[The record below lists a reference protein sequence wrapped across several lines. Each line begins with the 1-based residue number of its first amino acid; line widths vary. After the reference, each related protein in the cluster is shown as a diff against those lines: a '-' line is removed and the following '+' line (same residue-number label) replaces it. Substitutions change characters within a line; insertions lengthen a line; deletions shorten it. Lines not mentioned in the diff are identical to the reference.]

1 MTPFKHRRAGSGS
14 SPGLELRR
22 EPPADLSLEH
32 KVACLRRPETYPDPP
47 TRVETIETHMSWV
60 FLTDR
65 LVYKLKKPIRYDVL
79 DFSTRELRLRSC
91 RREVRLN
98 RRLAPHVYLGVVPL
112 TLEPGRRLR
121 LEGTGVKVDWLVKM
135 RRLPE
140 DRVLERRIVEGSV
153 QRPEVDPAAAL
164 LAAFY
169 AGASPAPVDGV
180 GYGGHLREGIRADR
194 DELVKEVYALPVEE
208 IERIADAQLSYVD
221 RAHTTLDLRVEQ
233 GRVVEGHGDLRPEH
247 IFLTDPPAVID
258 CLEFSRDLRI
268 QDPLDELTFL
278 ALECTRLGG
287 SEVGGWFLETY
298 RDRTGDHPP
307 PGLIAFYWRYRALR
321 RAKVAVWHL
330 RDTARDDAD
339 RWRARAAWYLRAALE
354 LPPPA

>member
-1 MTPFKHRRAGSGS
+1 MTDRRAQSNA
-14 SPGLELRR
+14 SPGIELHRDATAHPSLARKVAFLRR
-22 EPPADLSLEH
+22 RD
-32 KVACLRRPETYPDPP
+32 TYPDRP

-79 DFSTRELRLRSC
+79 DFGTRELRLRSC

-98 RRLAPHVYLGVVPL
+98 RRLARHVYLGVVSL
-112 TLEPGRRLR
+112 TLESGRRLC
-121 LEGTGVKVDWLVKM
+121 LDGAGPPVDWLVKM

-140 DRVLERRIVEGSV
+140 DRVLERRILEGSLE
-153 QRPEVDPAAAL
+153 RPEVDPAAAL

-169 AGASPAPVDGV
+169 AKAPPAPVDGV
-180 GYGGHLREGIRADR
+180 GYGVHLREGIRADR
-194 DELVKEVYALPVEE
+194 DELVKSIYRLPVDEVD
-208 IERIADAQLSYVD
+208 RIADVQLTYVD
-221 RAHTTLDLRVEQ
+221 RGRSALDRRVEKS
-233 GRVVEGHGDLRPEH
+233 RVVEGHGDLRPEH

-287 SEVGGWFLETY
+287 HDVGGWFLETY
-298 RDRTGDHPP
+298 RDATGDEPP
-307 PGLIAFYWRYRALR
+307 PDLIAFYWRYRALR

-330 RDTARDDAD
+330 RDPTRDDAD
-339 RWRARAAWYLRAALE
+339 KWRARAAWYLSAAAE
-354 LPPPA
+354 LRLPV